1 MQIAI
6 LILTVINLFFIVYQS
21 DLVQKQWRKINE
33 LKEWIECKKPV
44 EEYGVRKKNKEERA
58 LERENLF
65 KQEKQLCKMARCIM
79 QSGIDCC
86 SVCDYYDP
94 EEQSIELPDDVEP
107 CSAKR
112 YFGERA
118 CIKGI
123 QRYFEK

>member
-1 MQIAI
+1 MRIAI
-6 LILTVINLFFIVYQS
+6 LILAIFNFLFTIYHC
-21 DLVQKQWRKINE
+21 DLIQKQTRKIKE
-33 LKEWIECKKPV
+33 LEEELESKKCMAD
-44 EEYGVRKKNKEERA
+44 YGIIKPRNIKSA
-58 LERENLF
+58 LGRENLF

-79 QSGIDCC
+79 ESGIDCC
-86 SVCDYYDP
+86 SVCAYYDP
-94 EEQSIELPDDVEP
+94 EEQSMDLPDDVEP